1 MDAAETVL
9 KVIGTITMLAVILG
23 VFLSCCAKEQKRDK
37 MLYEQGY
44 LQACKDCAEGKLKYE
59 LKEVPGG
66 ERIWIK
72 KETLNAQL

>member
-1 MDAAETVL
+1 MDATENVFKL
-9 KVIGTITMLAVILG
+9 FGTIVMLAVILG
-23 VFLSCCAKEQKRDK
+23 VFLSCCAKEKENDR

-66 ERIWIK
+66 ERIWVK
-72 KETLNAQL
+72 KETLNEQL